1 MKRTITGCMIAVFMF
16 SCSSQPSNV
25 LKPAKMKEVL
35 WDIIRAESFTNEF
48 ISKDSSKNL
57 ALENVK
63 LQKAIFAKHHVS
75 REEYYASYY
84 YYQDHPNEMQ
94 VLLDSMIIGKRRKYD
109 SHITNSKKQIV
120 P

>member
-1 MKRTITGCMIAVFMF
+1 MF
-16 SCSSQPSNV
+16 SCSSRPSSV
-25 LKPAKMKEVL
+25 LEPAKMKEVL

-57 ALENVK
+57 VLENVK

-75 REEYYASYY
+75 REKYYASYY
-84 YYQDHPNEMQ
+84 YYQNHPNDMQ
-94 VLLDSMIIGKRRKYD
+94 TLLDSMIIGKRRTYD
-109 SHITNSKKQIV
+109 SHKNDSTKQIV